1 MPEFHD
7 YLEELRERVA
17 RLTSLV
23 QQAAEL
29 SVQSIL
35 NTDVALA
42 QRVDAMD
49 AVIDDAEV
57 VIEKQAI
64 DLLCRFKPGA
74 DDVRHITVIIKA
86 NNDFERIADCAVNA
100 AQRVVP
106 LVRGQFQ
113 VPANLRL
120 MCTSVLTTLRDTI
133 NAFNLSDESMARQ
146 VLKGDDVVDALYL
159 QIVQDTLGR
168 LQAGGGDANVELSG
182 IMIAKNMERIGDH
195 CTNIAEN
202 IVFAHTGQIIR
213 HLHGV

>member
-1 MPEFHD
+1 MPEFFDH
-7 YLEELRERVA
+7 LEALRERMA

-29 SVQSIL
+29 SVRSIL

-42 QRVDAMD
+42 QRVDEMD

-57 VIEKQAI
+57 QIEKQAI
-64 DLLCRFKPGA
+64 DLLCQFKPGP

-106 LVRGQFQ
+106 LVRGQFH
-113 VPANLRL
+113 VPADLRL
-120 MCTSVLTTLRDTI
+120 MCTSVLSTLRDTI

-202 IVFAHTGQIIR
+202 VVFAHTGQIIR
-213 HLHGV
+213 HLHSV